1 MQCHLPAVPGNE
13 AAHAA
18 VQGGRRLENG
28 VVEQVCETSKV
39 FKHLGPV
46 VAAVKEHLVQVL
58 AQGRARIMLWMAL
71 VVSQDA
77 DKNVQTLPEA
87 GEREV
92 QRVNKPA
99 PTDGGGQVDVYRQPA
114 QGGLGGG
121 WSAGAVPQ
129 MGDVVY
135 HRGIVERARD
145 AVAIN
150 ADVVVGGSPTR
161 EQPESH
167 AHSVTRLVI
176 DLYSVLGS
184 SASLATQQ
192 PRRERERDRGYI

>member
-1 MQCHLPAVPGNE
+1 MQCHLPAIPGNKT
-13 AAHAA
+13 AHAA
-18 VQGGRRLENG
+18 VQGDRGLENG
-28 VVEQVCETSKV
+28 IVEQVCETSKV
-39 FKHLGPV
+39 FEHPGPV
-46 VAAVKEHLVQVL
+46 VAAVKEHLVQIL
-58 AQGRARIMLWMAL
+58 AQGRAWIVQWMAL

-92 QRVNKPA
+92 QRIDEPA
-99 PTDGGGQVDVYRQPA
+99 PTHGGGQVDVYRQPA
-114 QGGLGGG
+114 QGRLGGG
-121 WSAGAVPQ
+121 WPAGAVPQ

-145 AVAIN
+145 AVAVN

-167 AHSVTRLVI
+167 AHSLCAWLFI
-176 DLYSVLGS
+176 FGFFCS
-184 SASLATQQ
+184 SGYLAATQ
-192 PRRERERDRGYI
+192 ER

>member
-13 AAHAA
+13 AAHAT
-18 VQGGRRLENG
+18 VQGSRRLENG

-58 AQGRARIMLWMAL
+58 AQGRARVMLWMAL

-77 DKNVQTLPEA
+77 NKKVQTLPEA

-145 AVAIN
+145 AVAVN
-150 ADVVVGGSPTR
+150 ADVVVGGSPAR

-167 AHSVTRLVI
+167 VHSITRLAI
-176 DLYSVLGS
+176 YLFILRPRFFCFSGYP
-184 SASLATQQ
+184 AAT
-192 PRRERERDRGYI
+192 RRERER